1 MAKIPTPRFTLK
13 NPNKDRSLIYLIFRY
28 RNNKFRYSTQIN
40 IALKDWDT
48 RTQRPIEKE
57 RRPDLWT
64 IRRTLDDIAEQTR
77 TVYIENNYGALS
89 KDEFKQQLDTR
100 LGRVELPS
108 TEKAIPF
115 FKFIEQEL
123 QEMQNT
129 NMKHSSYKS
138 FKLHTDILK
147 KFAKAKGR
155 FSYDDVDWSLR
166 LKLIDWLA
174 SKNVQLAYGNKTLNI
189 LRQFMERARRKGHH
203 ACTAYQGQG
212 WQVRPLKAKGE
223 KVTLSTNELQVLA
236 DMELRGH
243 LKKVRD
249 LLLIGCGT
257 GQRFSDFSKLR
268 AEQFYTTAKGVP
280 LLSLISQKTATP
292 ATIPLTIFPWLIPV
306 LEEYEYNAPVLSMQ
320 KFNDGLKALC
330 KLAEIDQEVLVIEQY
345 MGRKPRL
352 QKQFMPKYE
361 VVSSHI
367 CRRSFATNLYRMG
380 YRLSQIMPMTGHS
393 TETQLRVYIGLDAEE
408 NAESIAL
415 ELMAQ
420 NE

>member
-1 MAKIPTPRFTLK
+1 M
-13 NPNKDRSLIYLIFRY
+13 
-28 RNNKFRYSTQIN
+28 
-40 IALKDWDT
+40 
-48 RTQRPIEKE
+48 
-57 RRPDLWT
+57 
-64 IRRTLDDIAEQTR
+64 
-77 TVYIENNYGALS
+77 
-89 KDEFKQQLDTR
+89 
-100 LGRVELPS
+100 
-108 TEKAIPF
+108 
-115 FKFIEQEL
+115 
-123 QEMQNT
+123 
-129 NMKHSSYKS
+129 
-138 FKLHTDILK
+138 
-147 KFAKAKGR
+147 
-155 FSYDDVDWSLR
+155 
-166 LKLIDWLA
+166 
-174 SKNVQLAYGNKTLNI
+174 
-189 LRQFMERARRKGHH
+189 
-203 ACTAYQGQG
+203 
-212 WQVRPLKAKGE
+212 
-223 KVTLSTNELQVLA
+223 TLSTDELQALA
-236 DMELRGH
+236 DMKLRGH

-268 AEQFYTTAKGVP
+268 EEQFYTTAKGVP

-320 KFNDGLKALC
+320 KFNDGLKTLC
-330 KLAEIDQEVLVIEQY
+330 KHAEIDQEVLVIEQY

-420 NE
+420 NG